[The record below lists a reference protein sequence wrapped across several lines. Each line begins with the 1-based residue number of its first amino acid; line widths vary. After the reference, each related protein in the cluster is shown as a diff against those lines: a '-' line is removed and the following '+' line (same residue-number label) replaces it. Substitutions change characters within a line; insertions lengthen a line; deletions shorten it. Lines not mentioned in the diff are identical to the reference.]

1 MAVLEA
7 DAKRPKTDD
16 FPGEMPVLRLG
27 ASLLEPL
34 KCYFATGVMGAAC
47 SRLFTIIGR
56 IRMLGMIDR
65 WGHNALLVATAL
77 LAALV
82 FLLAK

>member
-1 MAVLEA
+1 
-7 DAKRPKTDD
+7 
-16 FPGEMPVLRLG
+16 
-27 ASLLEPL
+27 
-34 KCYFATGVMGAAC
+34 
-47 SRLFTIIGR
+47 
-56 IRMLGMIDR
+56 MLAMIDR